1 MNFLEYLLSFNF
13 VLILRL
19 TQVIEMTSMS
29 ATMFRFRIID
39 FVNELPTGLTCT
51 GDTIGPED
59 LISLLK
65 VSVDSPH
72 LLTESWVRN
81 QWRWVVW
88 KLASYERRF
97 PSVFGGKY
105 LNPRNVFQELCHR
118 YNKECSKSRRSALK
132 RIFEKDD
139 ISSRYMVLCVSSVS
153 VPPPAVPEDQQS
165 QQKAQEPQQGN
176 PSDGSNPNA
185 NCLWIELTD
194 GWYPVKVQ
202 LDEYLSK
209 ALMCGK
215 IYEGQKLRICGAQRC
230 GSDSGQDPL
239 EAPDSVWFRI
249 FVNGTRRAE
258 WDAKLGFQKSKAFTV
273 SLFSLKDMGG
283 PIPSVEVCV
292 LRVYPP
298 IYSERIDG
306 EGEEKKRIV
315 RTERE
320 EEWEVRA
327 FEEKFERMF
336 EQKVSEYSRNVR
348 GEDMAGVHERVS
360 SEVQKEMEKS
370 RRDVTK
376 ILRFRVRDC
385 PSFLA
390 TSPYSEA
397 DDGAKFKETILS
409 VTAPQESNE
418 VDIKEG
424 SWIK

>member
-1 MNFLEYLLSFNF
+1 
-13 VLILRL
+13 
-19 TQVIEMTSMS
+19 MTSMN
-29 ATMFRFRIID
+29 ATIFRFRIVD
-39 FVNELPTGLTCT
+39 FASELPTGITFS

-59 LISLLK
+59 FMGLLK

-72 LLTESWVRN
+72 LLTEAWVRN

-105 LNPRNVFQELCHR
+105 LTPKNVFQELCHR

-139 ISSRYMVLCVSSVS
+139 ISSRYMVLCVSSIS
-153 VPPPAVPEDQQS
+153 IPQPAIPVDQQS
-165 QQKAQEPQQGN
+165 QNGSQEPQEPQPGKASEEGN
-176 PSDGSNPNA
+176 PGSK
-185 NCLWIELTD
+185 CMWIELTD

-202 LDEYLSK
+202 LDEYLSE
-209 ALMCGK
+209 ALISGK

-239 EAPDSVWFRI
+239 EAPDSVWLRV

-258 WDAKLGFQKSKAFTV
+258 WDAKLGFQKSRAFTV
-273 SLFSLKDMGG
+273 SLFSLKGMGG
-283 PIPSVEVCV
+283 PIPSVEVCI

-298 IYSERIDG
+298 IYSELISG
-306 EGEEKKRIV
+306 EGDEKRRIV

-320 EEWEVRA
+320 EEREVRS
-327 FEEKFERMF
+327 FEEKFERMY
-336 EQKVSEYSRNVR
+336 EQKIGEYSRAAGGNGMESVL
-348 GEDMAGVHERVS
+348 EMASRD
-360 SEVQKEMEKS
+360 VQNEMEKS

-385 PSFLA
+385 PSYLA
-390 TSPYSEA
+390 KVPYSEV
-397 DDGAKFKETILS
+397 DDGPRFKEAILS
-409 VTAPQESNE
+409 VTAPQESSE
-418 VDIKEG
+418 LDIKEG

>member
-1 MNFLEYLLSFNF
+1 
-13 VLILRL
+13 
-19 TQVIEMTSMS
+19 MTSMS
-29 ATMFRFRIID
+29 ANAFRFRIVD
-39 FVNELPTGLTCT
+39 FANELPPGMVCS

-59 LISLLK
+59 LIGLLK

-72 LLTESWVRN
+72 LLTEAWVRN

-105 LNPRNVFQELCHR
+105 LTPKNVFQELCHR
-118 YNKECSKSRRSALK
+118 YNKERSKSRRSALK

-139 ISSRYMVLCVSSVS
+139 ISSRYMILCVSSVS
-153 VPPPAVPEDQQS
+153 VLPPANPVDQQN
-165 QQKAQEPQQGN
+165 QQEQQEPTSSQSEKTN
-176 PSDGSNPNA
+176 DESTSNA
-185 NCLWIELTD
+185 NCLWVELTD

-202 LDEYLSK
+202 LDEFLSK

-230 GSDSGQDPL
+230 GSESGQDPL
-239 EAPDSVWFRI
+239 ENPDSVWFKI

-292 LRVYPP
+292 LRAYPP
-298 IYSERIDG
+298 IYSERIDSDND
-306 EGEEKKRIV
+306 EKKRIT

-320 EEWEVRA
+320 EEWEVKS
-327 FEEKFERMF
+327 FEEKFERMY
-336 EQKVSEYSRNVR
+336 EQKLSEYLRAAHGSII
-348 GEDMAGVHERVS
+348 S
-360 SEVQKEMEKS
+360 SVQEKVANDVQKEMEKS

-390 TSPYSEA
+390 TLPYSEA
-397 DDGAKFKETILS
+397 DDGMKFKETFLS
-409 VTAPQESNE
+409 ITAPQESNE
-418 VDIKEG
+418 IDIKEG
-424 SWIK
+424 SWLK